1 MPDKL
6 TYAANLK
13 TRHHEVQATNII
25 VVLFEEGE
33 AHIAYAPAL
42 DLSGYGYSDD
52 EAKASFEIALKQFL
66 EITTTKGTLVS
77 ELKRLGWNVS
87 GAKLKVVKSPAFDD
101 LLDTNHSLSKLV
113 EEGVPL
119 RPMRQSIQL
128 FANA

>member
-6 TYAANLK
+6 SYNARLK
-13 TRHHEVQATNII
+13 NQHHEVEATNII
-25 VVLFEEGE
+25 VVLFEEGD

-52 EAKASFEIALKQFL
+52 EAKASFEIVLKNFL
-66 EITTTKGTLVS
+66 DITTKKGTLVS
-77 ELKRLGWNVS
+77 ELKRLGWNLK
-87 GAKLKVVKSPAFDD
+87 GNTLKLVKSPSFDE
-101 LLDTNHSLSKLV
+101 LLDTNQSLSRLV

-119 RPMRQSIQL
+119 RPMRKPVKL